1 LEGDYLMAITIS
13 GSGITSANIAD
24 GTIVNTDV
32 ADVAAS
38 KLTGALPAID
48 GSALTG
54 LGGGITMVDQ
64 WKLTAIKT
72 ANGTLTDLAR
82 PTWPGFGR
90 IGGTGMSVASGIFTF
105 PSTGIYAIYSKLVWN
120 INGSDTCDS
129 STYLTTDNSNY
140 TSIDYVT
147 DGMNGSGARNSSSM
161 GAVIVDVTDVS
172 QVKMYFTVGSLGG
185 GSSIVGDTSSYNLTS
200 FTFIRLGDTQ

>member
-1 LEGDYLMAITIS
+1 MAITIS

-82 PTWPGFGR
+82 PTWSGFGR